1 VDTRKILIAA
11 AIAAALPAAPA
22 LAASPSNTATAS
34 GKALLL
40 LPLTLTKVNDL
51 QFGTIVSS
59 AVAGTVTINAA
70 SGART
75 HTGGVTEVGSDPGSA
90 LSSIGR
96 ERPVSRST
104 LISATRRRSTTA
116 PATACRWRFF
126 ICNRRPRSPT
136 PPVWSRWGSADRSWS
151 QRTSLRGRTAIHSR
165 LPPIISD
172 LVTGHERA

>member
-1 VDTRKILIAA
+1 MDTRKILIAA

-75 HTGGVTEVGSDPGSA
+75 HTGGVTEVGSDPGQRA
-90 LSSIGR
+90 LFDWAGTPGQQVNFDLSYPTTLDDGAGNSVQVALLYLQSS
-96 ERPVSRST
+96 
-104 LISATRRRSTTA
+104 
-116 PATACRWRFF
+116 
-126 ICNRRPRSPT
+126 
-136 PPVWSRWGSADRSWS
+136 
-151 QRTSLRGRTAIHSR
+151 TAIADSAGVVEVGVGGS
-165 LPPIISD
+165 I
-172 LVTGHERA
+172 LVSANQPEGTYSNTFQVTANYQ